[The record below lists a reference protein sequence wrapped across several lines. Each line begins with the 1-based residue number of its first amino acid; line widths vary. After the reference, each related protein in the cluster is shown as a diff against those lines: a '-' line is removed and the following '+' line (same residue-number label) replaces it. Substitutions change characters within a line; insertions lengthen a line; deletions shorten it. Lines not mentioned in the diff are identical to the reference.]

1 MAKIQFEGLEKAA
14 AKVSGKKVVSAG
26 DAADYFLFSGTDFK
40 GLNQSCYS
48 AFGAKLSSEIT
59 VDPLKLHSLGV
70 FSLEITV
77 AADVSVLK
85 KTLLICQIGPKNQL
99 KYGATRISV
108 LAPKMLNFCTGVQCR
123 ASITPSLFVGI
134 SYSSNDITT
143 PLPLGLEAN
152 LKVGATAKVGVSGDY
167 FYAEN
172 RLPLPFSDNPKLR
185 ETLKSLLES
194 DSIKAFIKQPAV
206 QLINDNSWA
215 GNDVL
220 QLKKINSFYST
231 AKGSNIDTDTLVTYL
246 DKGIRSTTNVTLKDQ
261 AEAIKRNLLSYKNN
275 IIQPIVTS
283 IRIFA
288 GAVEADVKAEATASV
303 SAKAMGFQL
312 GASSDTV
319 FGHTTAKYKPVYVRF
334 QAVYPAKDMNFSGLS
349 TFRNKL
355 DSPDN
360 NFVVMT
366 QDTSIYYRSWSFQ
379 LIDSD
384 NKANIGTSIQKTK
397 KIESK
402 AYGQNQMF
410 YVTTTVYW
418 ASKDKVHPYLIDKTS
433 NSMSAH
439 YIQTTSLEGSGIS
452 FGASFLLYDL
462 REALQWSYSYL
473 EKVELE
479 PLPLVPETITADDVK
494 LSEALRAKVKIA
506 LKDFNDWFDKENTGL
521 YRNIRPHILP
531 KCIKGLQS
539 IVQGG
544 EAYSRQ
550 LEQTVNWLLGMEYTD
565 TDTTAPIEANVIERL
580 IAPRSSTTLVN
591 PAVKHPSQET
601 PASNSSTQQ
610 LAHRLDEARKSAIN
624 DIRSA
629 KSAAGNLNLANRK
642 EYEQKLKVV
651 EPENLRKQFLNQNIE
666 EINQGLDDYM
676 KPKRVYMESVAK
688 QLNVTLDQLYQLF
701 DDPEVKQMIIDY
713 EKSFDVDE
721 GAAILLESGFAW
733 HDKDIK
739 LTSTLV
745 KTRGTFGLKPS
756 GERIELDTDT
766 AKKMKASFEKSKLSE
781 RSLNVIRMRFR
792 LQDQAEA
799 ESTLFKLGSGSY
811 KLLGNGGNIEL
822 KSVSEAGSE
831 GIIDVAVKWYGT
843 ANQFGD
849 EQSKYESGVPPV
861 ALYCQ

>member
-85 KTLLICQIGPKNQL
+85 KTLLICQIGPKNPL

-108 LAPKMLNFCTGVQCR
+108 LTPKMLNFCTGVQCR

-172 RLPLPFSDNPKLR
+172 RLPLPFSDNSNLR
-185 ETLKSLLES
+185 KTLKSLLES
-194 DSIKAFIKQPAV
+194 DSFKAFIKQPAV
-206 QLINDNSWA
+206 QLINDNRWA

-220 QLKKINSFYST
+220 QLKKISSFYST

-246 DKGIRSTTNVTLKDQ
+246 DKGIGSTTNVTLKDQ

-334 QAVYPAKDMNFSGLS
+334 QAVYPAKDMNFSGLT
-349 TFRNKL
+349 TFRNKP

-360 NFVVMT
+360 TFVVMT
-366 QDTSIYYRSWSFQ
+366 QDTSIYYRSWSLQ

-397 KIESK
+397 KIESTV
-402 AYGQNQMF
+402 YGQNQMF

-418 ASKDKVHPYLIDKTS
+418 ASKDKVHPYWIYKTS
-433 NSMSAH
+433 NSISA
-439 YIQTTSLEGSGIS
+439 YDIQTTSLEGSGIS

-479 PLPLVPETITADDVK
+479 PLPPVPETITADVIP
-494 LSEALRAKVKIA
+494 SEALRAKVKIA

-544 EAYSRQ
+544 ETYSRQ

-610 LAHRLDEARKSAIN
+610 LAHRLYEARSSAIN

-629 KSAAGNLNLANRK
+629 KVAAGNLNLANRK

-666 EINQGLDDYM
+666 ESNQGLDDYM
-676 KPKRVYMESVAK
+676 KPKRVYMDSVAK

-701 DDPEVKQMIIDY
+701 DVPEVKQMIIDY
-713 EKSFDVDE
+713 EKSFGVDE

-733 HDKDIK
+733 HDKDIN

-745 KTRGTFGLKPS
+745 KTRGTFGLTPS

-766 AKKMKASFEKSKLSE
+766 AKKMKESFEKSTLSE

-811 KLLGNGGNIEL
+811 KILGNGGNIEL

>member
-1 MAKIQFEGLEKAA
+1 MAKIQFEDLEKAA
-14 AKVSGKKVVSAG
+14 GKVSGEKEVSAG
-26 DAADYFLFSGTDFK
+26 VAADYFLFSGTDFK

-85 KTLLICQIGPKNQL
+85 KTLLICQIGPKNSL
-99 KYGATRISV
+99 KYGATEISV
-108 LAPKMLNFCTGVQCR
+108 LTPKMLNFCTGVQCR

-172 RLPLPFSDNPKLR
+172 RLPLPFSDNSNLR
-185 ETLKSLLES
+185 QTLKSLLES
-194 DSIKAFIKQPAV
+194 DSFKAFIKQPAV
-206 QLINDNSWA
+206 QLINEKGWA
-215 GNDVL
+215 ENVVL
-220 QLKKINSFYST
+220 QLKKTSSFYST
-231 AKGSNIDTDTLVTYL
+231 AKGSNIDTDTLVAYL
-246 DKGIRSTTNVTLKDQ
+246 DKGIRTADVTLKKQ

-288 GAVEADVKAEATASV
+288 GEVQADVKAEANASA
-303 SAKAMGFQL
+303 SAKVMGFQL

-334 QAVYPAKDMNFSGLS
+334 QAVYPAKDMTSSGLT
-349 TFRNKL
+349 TFRNRP

-360 NFVVMT
+360 TFVVMT
-366 QDTSIYYRSWSFQ
+366 QDTSIYYRSWSLQ

-384 NKANIGTSIQKTK
+384 NKANFGSKQKTK
-397 KIESK
+397 KIESTV
-402 AYGQNQMF
+402 YGQNQMF

-418 ASKDKVHPYLIDKTS
+418 ASKDKVHPYWIYKKS

-439 YIQTTSLEGSGIS
+439 DIQTTSLEGSGIS

-479 PLPLVPETITADDVK
+479 PLPLVPETITADDVI

-539 IVQGG
+539 IVQRG
-544 EAYSRQ
+544 ETYSRQ
-550 LEQTVNWLLGMEYTD
+550 LEQTVNWLLGMEYTY

-610 LAHRLDEARKSAIN
+610 LAHRLYEARSSAIN

-666 EINQGLDDYM
+666 ESNQGLDDYM

-701 DDPEVKQMIIDY
+701 DVPKVKQMIIDY
-713 EKSFDVDE
+713 EKSFGVDE

-733 HDKDIK
+733 HDKDIN

-745 KTRGTFGLKPS
+745 KTRGTFGLTPS

-766 AKKMKASFEKSKLSE
+766 AKKMKESFEKSTLSE

-792 LQDQAEA
+792 LQDQAKA

-811 KLLGNGGNIEL
+811 KILGNGGNIEL

-831 GIIDVAVKWYGT
+831 GIIDVAVEWYGT
-843 ANQFGD
+843 ANKFGD
-849 EQSKYESGVPPV
+849 ELSKYESGVPSV